1 MFNGKSILVTG
12 GTGSFGRHFVNRI
25 LKDYPK
31 IQRLVIFS
39 RDELKQSEMQNIILK
54 KDLHKVRFF
63 LGDVRDSK
71 RLHRALHDIDI
82 VVHAA
87 ALKQV
92 PAAEYN
98 PFEFIQTNIIGA
110 QNIIDACLSN
120 KVTKVLA
127 LSTDKAS
134 GPINLYG
141 ATKLCADKLFIAAN
155 NIVGKK
161 NITFSI
167 IRYGNVMAS
176 RGSIIPIF
184 MKNKN
189 SGILPITDT
198 RMTRFNIS
206 VEEGVDLAIW
216 ALKNTLGGEIVIP
229 KIPSIKIT
237 DLAKA
242 IAPNCKF
249 KIIGARPGE
258 KLHEGMITQNESYN
272 TVELKNHYLILPE
285 RSIKFS
291 NKYLKKMK
299 GKYVKNEF
307 SYNSNNN
314 KYFLSI
320 KEIKKLLKKAKIN

>member
-189 SGILPITDT
+189 SRMLPITDT

-249 KIIGARPGE
+249 KIIGTRPGE

>member
-25 LKDYPK
+25 LKNYPK

-39 RDELKQSEMQNIILK
+39 RDELKQSEMQNIIAK
-54 KDLHKVRFF
+54 KYLRKIRFF

-155 NIVGKK
+155 NIIGKK

-189 SGILPITDT
+189 SGILPITDA

-229 KIPSIKIT
+229 KIPV
-237 DLAKA
+237 
-242 IAPNCKF
+242 
-249 KIIGARPGE
+249 
-258 KLHEGMITQNESYN
+258 SY
-272 TVELKNHYLILPE
+272 THLTLPTNRE
-285 RSIKFS
+285 
-291 NKYLKKMK
+291 
-299 GKYVKNEF
+299 V
-307 SYNSNNN
+307 
-314 KYFLSI
+314 
-320 KEIKKLLKKAKIN
+320 

>member
-39 RDELKQSEMQNIILK
+39 RDELKQSEMQNIIPK
-54 KDLHKVRFF
+54 KYLHKIRFF

-127 LSTDKAS
+127 FSTDKAS

-189 SGILPITDT
+189 SRMLPITDT

-216 ALKNTLGGEIVIP
+216 TLKNTLGGEIVIP